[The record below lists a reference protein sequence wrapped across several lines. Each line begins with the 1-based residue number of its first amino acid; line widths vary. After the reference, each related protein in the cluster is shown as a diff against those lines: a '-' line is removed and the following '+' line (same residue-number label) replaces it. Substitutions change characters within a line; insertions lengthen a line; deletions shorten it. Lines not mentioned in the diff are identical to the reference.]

1 MMHKNKKSKNLDVT
15 AEHAATGQ
23 LVQALL
29 MNEGYNQ
36 IFSYL
41 FTQKN
46 CEKRDITRWTNLHL
60 ATVSPNFENIAVEN
74 IRNKLAG
81 TSYSSSMRLAP
92 NSSPTKIGESIGSYA
107 GKTFSMTSRYDEAV
121 TSWSETNTS
130 SPSQGW
136 KITFN
141 SHAVEINLILND
153 ETLLVQNELVF
164 RLFVNSVNHLNFSEK
179 HKWKLS

>member
-46 CEKRDITRWTNLHL
+46 CEKRDITRWTNLHR
-60 ATVSPNFENIAVEN
+60 ATVNENFEKIDVEN
-74 IRNKLAG
+74 IRSKLEG
-81 TSYSSSMRLAP
+81 TTYSSSMRLAP
-92 NSSPTKIGESIGSYA
+92 DSDATKIGKSIGSYY
-107 GKTFSMTSRYDEAV
+107 GETRSMTSRYDDAV
-121 TSWSETNTS
+121 TSWSETNSS
-130 SPSQGW
+130 SPSQG
-136 KITFN
+136 
-141 SHAVEINLILND
+141 
-153 ETLLVQNELVF
+153 
-164 RLFVNSVNHLNFSEK
+164 
-179 HKWKLS
+179 